1 MHTSETHETHSHTY
15 RQTDT
20 SHTCT
25 HEHRHTHTHVHT
37 HTCTHTHM
45 YTHTHVRTG
54 ILDRRLTA
62 AQIRCLACIL
72 KLYFRF
78 KLLIIKGL
86 RGLGLSG
93 EPGHVRAYLLFNFGC
108 QGFGLYTSGHYRAFE
123 YFTAW
128 AWGFCEA
135 STQSWKLL
143 LPSTLKP

>member
-37 HTCTHTHM
+37 HTC
-45 YTHTHVRTG
+45 THTHVRTG

>member
-25 HEHRHTHTHVHT
+25 HEHRHT

-78 KLLIIKGL
+78 KLLIIKWL